1 MRVHEEKMNEQNN
14 EITISL
20 GDMFAYFLHR
30 WKLIVIVSLILM
42 VGIGGFL
49 IYRQYESIQNKY
61 EDATYNLL
69 TRDMTQEQLR
79 SVDLYYTRYK
89 TYQERIREN
98 QFYADN
104 SLYMKLDANNVGVLT
119 EEYLVKTDYSG
130 VMSSFSDVALDLND
144 YEKMANILGSNI
156 DARYVNELVSLN
168 GSLGQDAYQIDTD
181 KVGDVI
187 NGSIGNSYTGILTLR
202 IIANTRSDCDEL
214 AKIADDAI
222 REHEASLKGAGIA
235 LEVSALTTSYTE
247 RYDSGIAE
255 YQRTKSEQGSQLVTD
270 YYNFEQSA
278 KSSMDEQERAVFN
291 FMIEKEQ
298 EVKEKMHYF
307 RYAAI
312 GLVVG
317 GLVIVIILAINYL
330 FAPGVK
336 TIEDAG
342 NLTKEKGIGIIVQK
356 TKSRIL
362 LGKFFHSWA
371 KKIEFHGVTQ
381 VAEEEALAL
390 VCDRLYNLCESRN
403 TKKLFVASD
412 ADCTYTG
419 RVLKQLIELLKAK
432 GIEAGAGSPVSS
444 LEALQNLRGSEA
456 VVMALTIKNSLP
468 NAVRDEYAICEENN
482 IPVLGNFIIYP
493 QT

>member
-1 MRVHEEKMNEQNN
+1 MRVQEEKMNEQNN

-144 YEKMANILGSNI
+144 YEKMANVLGSNI

-222 REHEASLKGAGIA
+222 REHEASLKGAGIM
-235 LEVSALTTSYTE
+235 LEVSSLTTSYTE

-278 KSSMDEQERAVFN
+278 KSSMDEQGGAVFS

-298 EVKEKMHYF
+298 EVKNIKKE
-307 RYAAI
+307 AA
-312 GLVVG
+312 LVASG
-317 GLVIVIILAINYL
+317 
-330 FAPGVK
+330 
-336 TIEDAG
+336 
-342 NLTKEKGIGIIVQK
+342 
-356 TKSRIL
+356 IL

-482 IPVLGNFIIYP
+482 IPVRGNFIIYP